1 MIKEVVK
8 KPLSFESIDC
18 HRYNLLN
25 NIYQV
30 LSEARFHLII
40 KRLMTTRNDS
50 KVSFLKLVFLKSIQ
64 LVVSFFILLI
74 RSSSFHS

>member
-1 MIKEVVK
+1 MK